1 MKAQAQ
7 EIEVAFGKS
16 SLGWVLVAQTPKG
29 ICSIMLSDDRQELR
43 DDLQKRFPDSR
54 LVDGK
59 LENLVARVV
68 GLVEKPSQ
76 AFEAPLDLRGTE
88 FQRRVWRTLR
98 EIPIGSTTTYT
109 ELARRLGMPNG
120 ARAVARACATNA
132 VAVIVPC
139 HRVVRGDGSLAG
151 YRWGIERK
159 RSLLERE
166 R

>member
-1 MKAQAQ
+1 MKNQPD
-7 EIEVAFGKS
+7 EIQVAFGKS
-16 SLGWVLVAQTPKG
+16 SLGWVLVAQSSKG
-29 ICSIMLSDDRQELR
+29 ICGVMLSDDRQEMK
-43 DDLQKRFPDSR
+43 DDLQRRFPNSN
-54 LVDGK
+54 LVDAK
-59 LENLVARVV
+59 LDPLVAEVV
-68 GLVEKPSQ
+68 GHVERPSQ

-88 FQRRVWRTLR
+88 FQRRVWQALCK
-98 EIPIGSTTTYT
+98 IPVGSTTTYT
-109 ELARRLGMPNG
+109 DLARRLGMPNG

-159 RSLLERE
+159 RRLLERE